1 MNTTRQQQVEAAVK
15 WIEEAWNEGTL
26 SQTGQ
31 GFIGQLEEA
40 FTDRQYEVDDVIVQ
54 GEKIIARVLITGKHT
69 GSFAGNP
76 ATGKAVRITQFHE
89 FTFQEGRITHRFGW
103 FDTGTLL
110 PQLQA
115 GA

>member
-15 WIEEAWNEGTL
+15 WIEEAWREGAL
-26 SQTGQ
+26 SQSGQ

-40 FTDRQYEVDDVIVQ
+40 FTDRQYEVDDVMVQ
-54 GEKIIARVLITGKHT
+54 GEEVIARIVITGKHT
-69 GSFAGNP
+69 GTFAGNP
-76 ATGKAVRITQFHE
+76 ATGRMVRITQFHE
-89 FTFQEGRITHRFGW
+89 FTVNDGRIVHRFGW
-103 FDTGTLL
+103 YDTGTLL